1 MLNSPQEALLA
12 IIQRTLWS
20 KDIPVENADWGKIE
34 RLAKQQG
41 VLWMLYPGMKNNKN
55 CIPAE
60 LFKEWRSV
68 THSGVLYNEQLND
81 FQSELL
87 AWLDGRGIRAAI
99 LKGTSCS
106 RYYPYPS
113 IRPLGDIDILV
124 DQENMSILA
133 EYLTFS
139 GFCSSNIQHGFHIG
153 YYRDE
158 ITVEVHYRCSELPE
172 NSGTRAV
179 IAAENGFL
187 DSIEFAKYDG
197 LTFPVL
203 SESNQALM
211 LLMHMER
218 HMQED
223 GIGLR
228 QLCDWAMF
236 VYGSNPEHWKETIPL
251 FKSCGVFMYA
261 EILTAVCIKY
271 LGMDSSYASWVSEV
285 SEKIAIDMIED
296 IFRGGNM
303 GDADAQ
309 NAGSLFTDRSLMGTQ
324 TFWGLNGMFAK
335 MRNLAYR
342 KWPIVQRHRIL
353 LPVFYLYI
361 PLIYVIH
368 SLARKNAKRN
378 VFSAIKISSRRKRLY
393 NALHLYEV

>member
-1 MLNSPQEALLA
+1 
-12 IIQRTLWS
+12 
-20 KDIPVENADWGKIE
+20 
-34 RLAKQQG
+34 
-41 VLWMLYPGMKNNKN
+41 
-55 CIPAE
+55 
-60 LFKEWRSV
+60 
-68 THSGVLYNEQLND
+68 
-81 FQSELL
+81 
-87 AWLDGRGIRAAI
+87 
-99 LKGTSCS
+99 
-106 RYYPYPS
+106 
-113 IRPLGDIDILV
+113 
-124 DQENMSILA
+124 
-133 EYLTFS
+133 
-139 GFCSSNIQHGFHIG
+139 
-153 YYRDE
+153 
-158 ITVEVHYRCSELPE
+158 
-172 NSGTRAV
+172 
-179 IAAENGFL
+179 
-187 DSIEFAKYDG
+187 
-197 LTFPVL
+197 
-203 SESNQALM
+203 
-211 LLMHMER
+211 
-218 HMQED
+218 
-223 GIGLR
+223 
-228 QLCDWAMF
+228 
-236 VYGSNPEHWKETIPL
+236 
-251 FKSCGVFMYA
+251 MYA